1 MSGMMDWIEV
11 CIHTKNEAIEPV
23 SNILHEEGAAGVA
36 IEDPAELEKERPDVF
51 GEMYSLSADDYPK
64 DGVYVKA
71 YLADTDELPGNLE
84 RIEKRVLELRDFG
97 IDIGKGTLTKRDI
110 VEESWANA
118 WKQYYK
124 PVEVSERITI
134 VPEWE
139 AYTPKREDEK
149 IIKMDP
155 GMAFG
160 TGTHATTS
168 LVIQALDRFVKKND
182 FILDVGCGSGILG
195 IAALL
200 LGASEVHAYDIDE
213 VAVES
218 TISNAKL
225 NGFESQLIAEK
236 NSLLEGIE
244 TEADLIVSNILAEV
258 IVQFTDDAWKCLK
271 PGGRF
276 LVSGIISEK
285 RQMVED
291 RLLQSGFEMESVSEQ
306 EDWISIVAKKQ
317 Q

>member
-1 MSGMMDWIEV
+1 MDWIEV
-11 CIHTKNEAIEPV
+11 CIHTKNEAIEAV
-23 SNILHEEGAAGVA
+23 SNILHEEGAAGVS
-36 IEDPAELEKERPDVF
+36 IEDPAELQKERPNQF
-51 GEMYSLSADDYPK
+51 GEIYSLDPADYPEE
-64 DGVYVKA
+64 GVYVKA
-71 YLADTDELPGNLE
+71 YLAKTDELPGNLQ
-84 RIEKRVLELRDFG
+84 RIRSRVDELRNFG
-97 IDIGKGTLTKRDI
+97 IDIGQGTMTQQDI
-110 VEESWANA
+110 IEESWANA

-124 PVEVSERITI
+124 PVKVSERITI

-139 AYTPKREDEK
+139 SYTPESTEER

-168 LVIQALDRFVKKND
+168 LSIQALDRHVRQGD

-213 VAVES
+213 VAIES
-218 TISNAKL
+218 TISNAQL
-225 NGFESQLIAEK
+225 NGVDSKLVAKK
-236 NSLLEGIE
+236 NSLLEGIS
-244 TEADLIVSNILAEV
+244 TQADIIVSNILAEI
-258 IVQFTDDAWKCLK
+258 IVQFTDDAWNCLK
-271 PGGRF
+271 EGGRF

-285 RQMVED
+285 QDMVEK
-291 RLLQSGFEMESVSEQ
+291 RLIASGFQIESVHELD
-306 EDWISIVAKKQ
+306 DWISISAIKQ